1 MSTGWRHAEAGD
13 SRVFQGEAGHPSVCN
28 GSGRDDPQGRRDHN
42 LRPAQK
48 RGQDVTAH
56 THIFELGCVYVCF
69 SPVAGV
75 TMILLRLWCLAPEQL
90 GPVICATVRMLRL
103 TTVSYLGLLF

>member
-13 SRVFQGEAGHPSVCN
+13 SRVFQGEAGHPSVRD
-28 GSGRDDPQGRRDHN
+28 GGGRDAPQGRRDHN

-56 THIFELGCVYVCF
+56 THIFELGGVCVFLPSC
-69 SPVAGV
+69 
-75 TMILLRLWCLAPEQL
+75 R
-90 GPVICATVRMLRL
+90 
-103 TTVSYLGLLF
+103 GLL